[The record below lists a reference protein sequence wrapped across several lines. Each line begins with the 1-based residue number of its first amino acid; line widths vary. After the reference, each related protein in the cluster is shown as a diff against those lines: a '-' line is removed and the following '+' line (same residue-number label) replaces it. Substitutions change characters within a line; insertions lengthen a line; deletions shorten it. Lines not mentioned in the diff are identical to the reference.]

1 MIAGLVGILK
11 QSDVLILR
19 FWHIWF
25 YSHISWARMI
35 FRIIGRSRRPSSHL
49 WSRELGCRS
58 WKHLTLLSRHSG
70 SSIPARCIHCNKTI
84 YASKVIINYHG
95 SRQKKYHG
103 KMIGVTCAHLIK
115 SVSLIAGWTFSLL
128 YLITPVFLLLQICKK
143 DHEGRSCR
151 LSWLMYD
158 NCLE

>member
-1 MIAGLVGILK
+1 MEGHLK
-11 QSDVLILR
+11 QYNVWILCFWNVL
-19 FWHIWF
+19 F
-25 YSHISWARMI
+25 YSHISWVRMI
-35 FRIIGRSRRPSSHL
+35 FQIIGRNRWPSSHL
-49 WSRELGCRS
+49 LSRELWCRS
-58 WKHLTLLSRHSG
+58 WKRLILLSTHSG